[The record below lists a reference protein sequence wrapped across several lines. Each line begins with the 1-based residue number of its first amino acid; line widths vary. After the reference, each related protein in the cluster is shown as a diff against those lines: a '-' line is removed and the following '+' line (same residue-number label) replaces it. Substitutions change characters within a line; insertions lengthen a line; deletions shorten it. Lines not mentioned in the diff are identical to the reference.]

1 MNGAHLLT
9 LEVVA
14 ECFDVR
20 VDWLALV
27 CELRLVRAVHER
39 GAWRVEVTELE
50 RVARIVRLCVHQG
63 VELEFVS
70 VLID

>member
-1 MNGAHLLT
+1 
-9 LEVVA
+9 
-14 ECFDVR
+14 
-20 VDWLALV
+20 V

-39 GAWRVEVTELE
+39 GAWRVEVTELD